1 MIQLLFAS
9 ANAHKLSEINAVI
22 PEWINIISMKDFGI
36 HVELPETGHTIEENA
51 IQKARAFYKL
61 CGQDCFSED
70 SGLEVTALNDEP
82 GVDTA
87 MYAGPQRDAGDNMDL
102 LLKNLEGK
110 SNRDAQFR
118 TVIALIFKGEL
129 QLFEGVVRGQI
140 AFQKSGNTGFGYD
153 PLFIPEGHDQTFAQ
167 LSESVK
173 TSMSHRTNAV
183 KKMLDYLNHYR

>member
-183 KKMLDYLNHYR
+183 KKMLEYLNHYR

>member
-102 LLKNLEGK
+102 LLKNLDGK

>member
-1 MIQLLFAS
+1 MQLLFAS

-129 QLFEGVVRGQI
+129 QLFEGVVRGKI
-140 AFQKSGNTGFGYD
+140 AIQKSGNTGFGYD
-153 PLFIPEGHDQTFAQ
+153 PLIIPEGHDQTFAQ